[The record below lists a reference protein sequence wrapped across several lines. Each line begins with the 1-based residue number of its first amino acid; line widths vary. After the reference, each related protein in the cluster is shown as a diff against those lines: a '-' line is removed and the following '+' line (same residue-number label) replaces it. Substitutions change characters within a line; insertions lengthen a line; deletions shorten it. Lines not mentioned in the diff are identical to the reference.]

1 MTYLAGILF
10 IMIVVLV
17 LFSPYATE
25 RSDKVVKIY
34 TYFLY
39 ILIAAWLSVMML
51 NISSKYANMIQITIS
66 HEEHQIQKPI
76 NSITPDSISV

>member
-51 NISSKYANMIQITIS
+51 NISIKYANMIQITIS
-66 HEEHQIQKPI
+66 HEHQIQKPI

>member
-1 MTYLAGILF
+1 MIYLAGVLF

-51 NISSKYANMIQITIS
+51 NISGKYANMIQLKIPN
-66 HEEHQIQKPI
+66 EHQIQKPI